1 MKHVAVK
8 SGQIKSIAY
17 DPQSKDM
24 EVIFASGG
32 TYTYHGV
39 SRADH
44 MKLMAAKSIGGHLSA
59 HIKGGHKFT
68 KKEAKK

>member
-8 SGQIKSIAY
+8 SGQVASVAY
-17 DPQSKDM
+17 DEKTKDM
-24 EVIFASGG
+24 EVTFNNGG

-44 MKLMAAKSIGGHLSA
+44 MKLMAAKSIGGHLHA
-59 HIKGGHKFT
+59 HIKGAHKFT
-68 KKEAKK
+68 KKGNK

>member
-17 DPQSKDM
+17 NEKTKDM
-24 EVIFASGG
+24 EVMFASGG

-44 MKLMAAKSIGGHLSA
+44 MKLMAAESVGSHLHA
-59 HIKGGHKFT
+59 HIKGAHKFT
-68 KKEAKK
+68 KKEKK

>member
-1 MKHVAVK
+1 MKHVEVK

-17 DPQSKDM
+17 NADTKDM
-24 EVIFASGG
+24 EVMFASGG

-44 MKLMAAKSIGGHLSA
+44 MKLMAAKSVGSHLSA
-59 HIKGGHKFT
+59 NIKGTYKFT
-68 KKEAKK
+68 KKAEKK

>member
-1 MKHVAVK
+1 MKHVDVK

-17 DPQSKDM
+17 DEKTKDM
-24 EVIFASGG
+24 EVTFASGG

-44 MKLMAAKSIGGHLSA
+44 MKLMAAKSVGSHLSA
-59 HIKGGHKFT
+59 NIKGAHKFT
-68 KKEAKK
+68 KKAEKK

>member
-8 SGQIKSIAY
+8 SGQVASVAY
-17 DPQSKDM
+17 DPTTKDM
-24 EVIFASGG
+24 EVVFTTGG

-44 MKLMAAKSIGGHLSA
+44 MKLMAAESVGSHLHA
-59 HIKGGHKFT
+59 HIKW
-68 KKEAKK
+68 

>member
-17 DPQSKDM
+17 NEQTKDM
-24 EVIFASGG
+24 EVMFASGG

-44 MKLMAAKSIGGHLSA
+44 MKLMAAKSIGGHLHA
-59 HIKGGHKFT
+59 HIKGAHKFT
-68 KKEAKK
+68 KKDESK

>member
-17 DPQSKDM
+17 NEKTKDM
-24 EVIFASGG
+24 EVMFASGG

-44 MKLMAAKSIGGHLSA
+44 MKLMAAESVGSHLHA
-59 HIKGGHKFT
+59 HIKGAHKFT
-68 KKEAKK
+68 KNEAKK